1 MTNNQLNKL
10 LEIQYLKGR
19 LDELYKGYVPTSS
32 TSDNRMVDA
41 RISKYENKLKEL
53 DVVSYHIDMIERM
66 NRRFAKEKSKRKMFK
81 LLNKIKNLLK
91 DEGLNKHQKL
101 YDEIENQ
108 LKTYK

>member
-1 MTNNQLNKL
+1 MRFWGCLLVFLLGLNGFAMADI
-10 LEIQYLKGR
+10 ES
-19 LDELYKGYVPTSS
+19 DES
-32 TSDNRMVDA
+32 
-41 RISKYENKLKEL
+41 
-53 DVVSYHIDMIERM
+53 DMIERM

-81 LLNKIKNLLK
+81 LLNKIKNHLK

>member
-1 MTNNQLNKL
+1 
-10 LEIQYLKGR
+10 
-19 LDELYKGYVPTSS
+19 
-32 TSDNRMVDA
+32 
-41 RISKYENKLKEL
+41 
-53 DVVSYHIDMIERM
+53 MIERM